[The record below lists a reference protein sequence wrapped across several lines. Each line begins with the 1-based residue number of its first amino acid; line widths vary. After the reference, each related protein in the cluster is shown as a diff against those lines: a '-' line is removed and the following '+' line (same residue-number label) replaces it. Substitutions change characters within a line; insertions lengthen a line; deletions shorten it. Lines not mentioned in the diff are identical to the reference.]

1 MAQTIFT
8 VIVGILIFD
17 YLLSRLL
24 DYLDDS
30 RWSPTLPEL
39 LKGIYNEEKYKKAQ
53 EYDKANSKFGLL
65 AGTFSFIVML
75 SMLFFEGFAYADKL
89 VRSYTD
95 NSIYMAILFWMD
107 LSMASPFVYPVVLL
121 RGSGFFGIT
130 LLHLMHGIR

>member
-24 DYLDDS
+24 DYLDNS

-65 AGTFSFIVML
+65 AGTF
-75 SMLFFEGFAYADKL
+75 
-89 VRSYTD
+89 
-95 NSIYMAILFWMD
+95 
-107 LSMASPFVYPVVLL
+107 
-121 RGSGFFGIT
+121 
-130 LLHLMHGIR
+130 